1 MIKSRAIRKIFIT
14 SLSLFI
20 FLFVSTF
27 FQFNSSENTLRTNLE
42 IASPTGLSTDTIYL
56 LNERNL
62 LVKSKVLLDEVELED
77 KVYDIL
83 EQLTVKKNDYLPEG
97 LSVYIPKNTE
107 VLSVIIADGIV
118 TIDFSKEFLNMKVYL
133 EKQIISGIVYGV
145 LELDSNLGGVVIL
158 VEGEVLEEYPNTHEK
173 INSPITK
180 DIGIN
185 EEYNLTSREDI
196 SKVVVYYLSRVQD
209 EIYYVPVTK
218 YVNDSRDKIKIIV
231 DELAS
236 SVIYEDNLM
245 SFLHSN
251 IKLIDYY
258 EEGGVMF
265 LNFNDYLFDSDD
277 KVLEEVLYSISYS
290 VFDNYDVS
298 QVMFEVNNQYVGQV
312 FQDGSIKIQ

>member
-56 LNERNL
+56 RNERNL
-62 LVKSKVLLDEVELED
+62 LVKSKVLLYEVELED

-133 EKQIISGIVYGV
+133 EKQIISGIVYSV

-196 SKVVVYYLSRVQD
+196 LKVVVYYLSRVQD

>member
-133 EKQIISGIVYGV
+133 EKQIISGIVYSV

-196 SKVVVYYLSRVQD
+196 SKVVVYYLSSVQD